1 MNTSNNSLSL
11 AQHLQEKLDAA
22 VQSPHKPFPAG
33 AGDEGSTMNDQIAA
47 ALAAASASSA
57 STSAALE
64 GKDTSGPGMS
74 LAEVAAAM
82 GNNGNSPS
90 GSNNPGN
97 NNMSNNMSNNDIG
110 DGDNPNPGGNQN
122 DSTGSAANDD
132 DNDSSNNNNHNNN
145 DTVASMAKSSYR
157 DFSHVL
163 PDKATGPSAMLA
175 QSTTAKEPT
184 FPVKLHLIL
193 SNPEFQ
199 EIISWLP
206 HGRSWR
212 ILQQKAF
219 EERVIPL
226 YFRHGRYSSFA
237 RQVNGWGFRR
247 VTHGSDYNSYFHEVR
262 TIQNQRSKLHG
273 GFGTERNKS
282 GAPQE
287 PETST

>member
-1 MNTSNNSLSL
+1 
-11 AQHLQEKLDAA
+11 
-22 VQSPHKPFPAG
+22 
-33 AGDEGSTMNDQIAA
+33 
-47 ALAAASASSA
+47 
-57 STSAALE
+57 
-64 GKDTSGPGMS
+64 
-74 LAEVAAAM
+74 
-82 GNNGNSPS
+82 
-90 GSNNPGN
+90 
-97 NNMSNNMSNNDIG
+97 
-110 DGDNPNPGGNQN
+110 
-122 DSTGSAANDD
+122 
-132 DNDSSNNNNHNNN
+132 
-145 DTVASMAKSSYR
+145 
-157 DFSHVL
+157 
-163 PDKATGPSAMLA
+163 MLA